1 VRRAPQEGGPKAR
14 VIGPFSIIA
23 EKALIAAVIA
33 SAAAL
38 AYLIYGLASHH
49 ITAFPRIPNTQQSLS
64 LAAQAALARWVS
76 TAAKVLA
83 WGAFFA
89 VMFALVRYHE
99 FSSATLAA
107 GAVGGCLYVGLP
119 ALVGA
124 MLQMDYHSA
133 NLLTDTIVLAAQAS
147 GKPVLVVAAAWGT
160 VQVFLA
166 ATRRPQRV
174 RVRRAPG
181 GSGAVTMRPRSLI
194 PGCWDLLR
202 CRSASGACPRFR
214 ERRSC
219 WKVGSG
225 CMCDLSLAEK
235 MTQGAEAWAH
245 EEALAVRQR
254 AARGRAP
261 CRTCPIYE
269 EHQERKFRILQWLAY
284 PATVGVM
291 FAARIP
297 LHQAYARSLQFLD
310 QAVAMLKFMP
320 DATGSAM
327 GAGGVQSM
335 VLSTNVEWVF
345 VGCLWLL
352 GVSYV
357 LQSVE
362 RVTFKWGW

>member
-1 VRRAPQEGGPKAR
+1 M
-14 VIGPFSIIA
+14 IIA

-38 AYLIYGLASHH
+38 AYLIYGVASHH
-49 ITAFPRIPNTQQSLS
+49 ITAFPKIPNSQQSLS
-64 LAAQAALARWVS
+64 FAAQAALARWVS

-99 FSSATLAA
+99 SSSATLAA

-124 MLQMDYHSA
+124 ALQMDYRSA

-147 GKPVLVVAAAWGT
+147 GKPVLAVAASWGA

-166 ATRRPQRV
+166 ATRWPQRA
-174 RVRRAPG
+174 RVPG
-181 GSGAVTMRPRSLI
+181 GSRAVTVRPRSLI
-194 PGCWDLLR
+194 PACWDLVR
-202 CRSASGACPRFR
+202 CRSAGNVCPRLR

-219 WKVGSG
+219 WKAGSG
-225 CMCDLSLAEK
+225 CLCDLSLAEK
-235 MTQGAEAWAH
+235 MAQGAEAWAH
-245 EEALAVRQR
+245 EEALAVRQSG
-254 AARGRAP
+254 ARGRAR

-297 LHQAYARSLQFLD
+297 LHQAYVRSLQFLH
-310 QAVAMLKFMP
+310 QAVATLKFMP
-320 DATGSAM
+320 DATNPAM
-327 GAGGVQSM
+327 DAGGVQSM

-345 VGCLWLL
+345 LGCLCLL
-352 GVSYV
+352 GISYV

-362 RVTFKWGW
+362 HVIFKWGW